1 MISRCPTLSLI
12 ARTLS
17 AVIVFPV
24 VAFGFGLVGCD
35 QKSASTSSSGVSNGG
50 VATRSETDTA
60 VAVKLQLNWLPEP
73 EFGGFY
79 AAQLQGIF
87 AKEGLAVEIVPGG
100 PSIPAPQ
107 LAASGKVEF
116 AIVSGPQVVELA
128 EQGGDLVAL
137 FAVYQGNPMGV
148 MVHAESP
155 YETLGQLWESN
166 ATVAMEQGLAEFA
179 WLSKTYPGGKLRM
192 VPWGGNLAQFAG
204 DKSLACQCFITAEPV
219 SMELQGVKTRVFR
232 IGESGFDPY
241 NAIVATSR
249 AYYEQNKATCHAMVR
264 ACAAGWRAYLDDAG
278 PANTTMSTLNPGMSK
293 EAMDRAAV
301 IQRNLIENDETKRV
315 GLGGMRLPQWQTT
328 VQQLVE
334 IGRVKKAPDAAKL
347 FIWDM
352 SADTA
357 R

>member
-1 MISRCPTLSLI
+1 MIRFRACLSW
-12 ARTLS
+12 
-17 AVIVFPV
+17 AVRAVSV
-24 VAFGFGLVGCD
+24 VAAVPMVALGFLLASCD
-35 QKSASTSSSGVSNGG
+35 NADSDGKRGNAAASN
-50 VATRSETDTA
+50 VAA
-60 VAVKLQLNWLPEP
+60 VPKTVVKLQLNWLPEP

-87 AKEGLAVEIVPGG
+87 EKEGLAVEIVPGG
-100 PSIPAPQ
+100 PNIPAPQ
-107 LAASGKVEF
+107 LAASGKVDF

-148 MVHAESP
+148 MVHAASP
-155 YETLGQLWESN
+155 YGTLGQLWESN

-179 WLSKTYPGGKLRM
+179 WLSKAYAGGKLRM
-192 VPWGGNLAQFAG
+192 VPWGGNLAQFAS
-204 DKSLACQCFITAEPV
+204 DPSLACQCFITAEPV

-249 AYYEQNKATCHAMVR
+249 GYYEKNRATCVAMVR

-278 PANTTMSTLNPGMSK
+278 PANVAMSALNPGMSK

-301 IQRNLIENDETKRV
+301 VQRNLIETDETKRV
-315 GLGGMRLPQWQTT
+315 GLGGMRLPRWEET
-328 VQQLVE
+328 VKQLVE
-334 IGRVKKAPDAAKL
+334 IGRVKKPPSAEAL
-347 FIWDM
+347 FSWDM
-352 SADTA
+352 TANTA